1 MALGS
6 PAVAHGQIARRCRTI
21 LVVQDA
27 DPVPRLLGASMDI
40 TRGIFQASPVGTGLG
55 SDILE
60 SMSQYRHPPELEMVY
75 LTRGNAYVV
84 PAAKQKAV
92 LNLHEAL
99 GPTTMVRGL
108 FVGAWNRDHDQDAYA
123 EAIASATKNRT
134 AVPGIP
140 VVPGVP
146 VR

>member
-1 MALGS
+1 MRAEFAL
-6 PAVAHGQIARRCRTI
+6 RW
-21 LVVQDA
+21 QDA
-27 DPVPRLLGASMDI
+27 DPVPRLLGASMDL
-40 TRGIFQASPVGTGLG
+40 TRGLFQATGIMGRG
-55 SDILE
+55 SEFLE

-84 PAAKQKAV
+84 PPAKQKAV

-99 GPTTMVRGL
+99 GPTTLFTGA

-123 EAIASATKNRT
+123 EAIASAAKNRT

-146 VR
+146 VG